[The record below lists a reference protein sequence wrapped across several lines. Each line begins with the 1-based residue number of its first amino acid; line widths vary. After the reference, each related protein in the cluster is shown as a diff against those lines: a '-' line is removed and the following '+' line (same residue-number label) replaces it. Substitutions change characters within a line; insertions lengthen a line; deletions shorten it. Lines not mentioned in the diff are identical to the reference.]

1 MLENERRAAAAVPPD
16 WDDKLRGIQSITDRA
31 LSGLDPQA
39 MLDALVERVRE
50 ALQADTAAV
59 LLLDRQSESW
69 SRRRRADWRRKY
81 SRASESRSAA
91 GSPAGSRRRA
101 APSS

>member
-1 MLENERRAAAAVPPD
+1 LTSIGRPDEPGSSSDLFCRPWEGGAVLLENEGRAAAAVPPD

-59 LLLDRQSESW
+59 LLLDRQ
-69 SRRRRADWRRKY
+69 DN
-81 SRASESRSAA
+81 
-91 GSPAGSRRRA
+91 
-101 APSS
+101 